1 VHGLSTLVAGV
12 LVAIV
17 LAGAVGFYVHWS
29 RSQASRLPSKP
40 LEPCPVVVQGVQNAS
55 SHALFVVFNGDM
67 GSNETVFVVVA
78 KFTGSPPSIA
88 WEYFPVSD
96 RPGWTDSY
104 YGFEGFY
111 STNNPSASGFTNR
124 VFFNDISEMPYVN
137 TLPRSSQNY
146 FAMRYTLAVSPR
158 STGNYTFTI
167 ECIGACDLLVV
178 DALTG
183 ASKPVVG
190 VYTKSWSSQVSS
202 NTSATSLY
210 AGRVYAI
217 VARHA
222 SWARN
227 STLRVYING
236 VPLIYINIPLL
247 AYGLDANVLAIPGQR
262 KGTVYSTTLDS
273 IPLYYS
279 CRGFIGVV
287 ER

>member
-1 VHGLSTLVAGV
+1 VSTLVVGV

-17 LAGAVGFYVHWS
+17 LAGAVGFYVHWA
-29 RSQASRLPSKP
+29 RSQASRLPSKL
-40 LEPCPVVVQGVQNAS
+40 LEPCPLVVQGVQNAS
-55 SHALFVVFNGDM
+55 SHVLFVVFNGDM

-104 YGFEGFY
+104 YGFESFY

-137 TLPRSSQNY
+137 TLSRSPQNY

-222 SWARN
+222 SWTQN

-236 VPLIYINIPLL
+236 TPLMDVNIPLL
-247 AYGLDANVLAIPGQR
+247 AYGLDVNVLAIPGQR
-262 KGTVYSTTLDS
+262 GNTIYSTTLDS

-279 CRGFIGVV
+279 CRGYIGVV
-287 ER
+287 QR